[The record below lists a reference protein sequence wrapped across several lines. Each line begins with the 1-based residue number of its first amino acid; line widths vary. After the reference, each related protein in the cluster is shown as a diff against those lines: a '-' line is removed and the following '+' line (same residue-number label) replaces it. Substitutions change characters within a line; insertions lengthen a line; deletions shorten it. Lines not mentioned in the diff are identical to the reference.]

1 MTQTQSPE
9 KSIKIDILI
18 IDQNPLVLDTLYQ
31 ACKSE
36 GLTVMTA
43 NQMPYAM
50 ESLIY
55 YSPKV
60 VITELIRSEER
71 GVEFLRALRRI
82 RSESIIIIHSDKT
95 NVNEEYKKKLGLI
108 FAFLKKPAEK
118 DELILTIRRALEF
131 YEFKKKS
138 MNYSVGSE
146 EKMKEQLEWLIWKEQ
161 RVLNSKSS
169 FGKTI
174 IETIVHSIFQ
184 GMGVGSLVSLIDL
197 MEMTMKEDLDNNAFL
212 VKKEIIKS
220 ILDNSLPIRNIK
232 ENLDHILKV
241 YEKDYPIEMIH
252 PERVQVHIQ
261 NALEDVEDL
270 RSIKNHKIIL
280 DDLRLNKAILANGD
294 LLELSM
300 RELLT
305 NAFKYSPE
313 EAEIQISRF
322 YSPTGLSIVVVNPA
336 AKVSRGINGIPPE
349 LEYEIF
355 EPFFKINHI
364 YDERYYKEE
373 LGFGIGLSYLQS
385 SITRLG
391 GNIHVNEVLDHLSIP
406 PAKKIVAEIIFPFV

>member
-1 MTQTQSPE
+1 
-9 KSIKIDILI
+9 
-18 IDQNPLVLDTLYQ
+18 
-31 ACKSE
+31 
-36 GLTVMTA
+36 MTA

-71 GVEFLRALRRI
+71 GVEFLWALRRI

-212 VKKEIIKS
+212 VKKKSLNRFLIIPYPSEI
-220 ILDNSLPIRNIK
+220 
-232 ENLDHILKV
+232 
-241 YEKDYPIEMIH
+241 
-252 PERVQVHIQ
+252 
-261 NALEDVEDL
+261 
-270 RSIKNHKIIL
+270 
-280 DDLRLNKAILANGD
+280 
-294 LLELSM
+294 
-300 RELLT
+300 
-305 NAFKYSPE
+305 
-313 EAEIQISRF
+313 
-322 YSPTGLSIVVVNPA
+322 
-336 AKVSRGINGIPPE
+336 
-349 LEYEIF
+349 
-355 EPFFKINHI
+355 
-364 YDERYYKEE
+364 
-373 LGFGIGLSYLQS
+373 
-385 SITRLG
+385 
-391 GNIHVNEVLDHLSIP
+391 
-406 PAKKIVAEIIFPFV
+406 